1 MKKLLISTLFLGFAI
16 SAQANDLPK
25 ECLEFIK
32 VSSDTVMND
41 SIERAKLATK
51 QEGKEF
57 TESQKQILENAL
69 KVRVEKYKQEQTNMI
84 SNFMKEAD
92 EKEVAKICK
101 ENLEQFLKYWSGS

>member
-1 MKKLLISTLFLGFAI
+1 MHY
-16 SAQANDLPK
+16 
-25 ECLEFIK
+25 
-32 VSSDTVMND
+32 
-41 SIERAKLATK
+41 
-51 QEGKEF
+51 
-57 TESQKQILENAL
+57 